1 MSADSLAVGLM
12 ALDDPAIREQIKEGD
27 FSGLHP
33 DVQLSSKEEQLL
45 IAAAKEDLDTEVAG
59 YDASS
64 SAFFHAASGV
74 PGNILSGPVAT
85 HFQTFMSN
93 KFQKFGSALMG
104 PCACPPMGSIGF
116 AGFGE

>member
-12 ALDDPAIREQIKEGD
+12 ALDDPAVRAQIQQAD

-33 DVQLSSKEEQLL
+33 DVQLSAKEEKLL

-64 SAFFHAASGV
+64 SAFFAAASGV
-74 PGNILSGPVAT
+74 PGNVISGPVAQ
-85 HFQTFMSN
+85 HFQSFMTN
-93 KFQKFGSALMG
+93 KFAKFGSALMG
-104 PCACPPMGSIGF
+104 P
-116 AGFGE
+116 

>member
-12 ALDDPAIREQIKEGD
+12 ALEDPTVRAQIQTGD

-45 IAAAKEDLDTEVAG
+45 IAAAREDLDTEVAG

-74 PGNILSGPVAT
+74 PGNIISGPVANQ
-85 HFQTFMSN
+85 FQSFMTN
-93 KFQKFGSALMG
+93 KFTKFGSALMG
-104 PCACPPMGSIGF
+104 PCACPPMGAIGF